1 MFGSIGGPELIL
13 IFLVALLI
21 FGPRKL
27 PELGKTLGKSLGEFR
42 RAAND
47 LRVSLE
53 TEVAR
58 EAAAKPLPAAPAAAS
73 ELPATAPASAAGPE
87 TPVSAGG
94 PIVPA
99 PAPGAVTRPRLMP
112 PGMPDPAAD
121 DAAPA
126 GPAAPAAPE
135 PDGRELE
142 GPR

>member
-27 PELGKTLGKSLGEFR
+27 PELGRMLGKGLGEFR

-58 EAAAKPLPAAPAAAS
+58 EAPNRGAEAGATVTTLAAAPGATPRQGSAPLEDAS
-73 ELPATAPASAAGPE
+73 
-87 TPVSAGG
+87 
-94 PIVPA
+94 PA
-99 PAPGAVTRPRLMP
+99 PAVTAA
-112 PGMPDPAAD
+112 PDPAVAPDARDAD
-121 DAAPA
+121 RAH
-126 GPAAPAAPE
+126 
-135 PDGRELE
+135 
-142 GPR
+142 